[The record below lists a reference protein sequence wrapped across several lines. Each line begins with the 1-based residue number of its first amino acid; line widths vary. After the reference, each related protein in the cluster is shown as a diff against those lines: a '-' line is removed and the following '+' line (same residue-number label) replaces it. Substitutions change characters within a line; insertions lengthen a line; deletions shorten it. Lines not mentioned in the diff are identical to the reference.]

1 MAMIEIHDLIK
12 DYKGTKAVSGVTL
25 SIDRGDAFG
34 FIGPNGAGKTTTIKM
49 MATLIP
55 PTSGAI
61 TIDGHSVTEDPEQVR
76 EVIGYMPDHHGVY
89 EGMKVWEYLDFF
101 AAAFRKGK
109 KERKGLIEDV
119 LELTDLT
126 CKKEVPIEILS
137 TGMKQRLCLAKTL
150 LHDPKVLLLDEPA
163 SGLDPRARIE
173 LKALLKELST
183 MGKTIFISSHILPE
197 LADYCNKIGIIE
209 RGRLVACGAVDSI
222 IEMTRPAKAFKLKVR
237 DDLDGTMAILGE
249 EEKIEAVEHQN
260 GHIRFNYKGENGEIT
275 DLIERLITK
284 GVKMMGFWEVETNL
298 EDVFMRITKGDV
310 A

>member
-1 MAMIEIHDLIK
+1 MAMIEVRDLIK
-12 DYKGTKAVSGVTL
+12 DYKGAKAVGGVSL
-25 SIDRGDAFG
+25 SIEKGDAFG

-55 PTSGAI
+55 PTSGEI
-61 TIDGHSVTEDPEQVR
+61 MIDGYSVTEDPEQVR

-126 CKKEVPIEILS
+126 SKRETSIEILS

-209 RGRLVACGAVDSI
+209 RGRLVACGAVESI
-222 IEMTRPAKAFKLKVR
+222 IEMTRPAKTFKLKVQ
-237 DDLDGTMAILGE
+237 DDFDGTMTILGE
-249 EEKIEAVEHQN
+249 EAMIDALEHLN
-260 GHIRFNYKGENGEIT
+260 GHIRFNFKGENGEICS
-275 DLIERLITK
+275 LIERLVAK
-284 GVKMMGFWEVETNL
+284 GVKMLGFWEVETNL
-298 EDVFMRITKGDV
+298 EDVFMKITKGDV

>member
-1 MAMIEIHDLIK
+1 MIELRNVTK
-12 DYKGTKAVSGVTL
+12 EYKGQKAVNEINISVEK
-25 SIDRGDAFG
+25 GDAFG

-55 PTSGAI
+55 PTSGEI
-61 TIDGHSVTEDPEQVR
+61 FIDGTSVTEDPDRIKE
-76 EVIGYMPDHHGVY
+76 ILGYMPDHHGVY

-101 AAAFRKGK
+101 AAAFRKDK
-109 KERKGLIEDV
+109 STRKSLISDV

-126 CKKEVPIEILS
+126 CKVETPIETLS

-150 LHDPKVLLLDEPA
+150 LHDPKVLVLDEPA

-173 LKALLKELST
+173 LKALLKELSK

-209 RGRLVACGAVDSI
+209 KGRIVACGAVEAI
-222 IEMTRPAKAFKLKVR
+222 IDMIKPGLSFKIRVANDRERAVKILQDMPQFEDVEM
-237 DDLDGTMAILGE
+237 
-249 EEKIEAVEHQN
+249 QN
-260 GHIRFNYKGENGEIT
+260 NHIRFDFKGEAEELPG
-275 DLIERLITK
+275 LLERLVALKINLI
-284 GVKMMGFWEVETNL
+284 GFWETETNL
-298 EDVFMRITKGDV
+298 EDVFMKITKGEL